1 MNKRVDKVS
10 YKLDDSLL
18 KESSQK
24 NQLSIQKQN
33 VPSKKA
39 FILYKH
45 EINSETIFHSLI
57 INQNQLNKNEKYVK
71 ILHTLKIELKCNLTL
86 LVISS

>member
-1 MNKRVDKVS
+1 MNKRDKES
-10 YKLDDSLL
+10 YKLDDGFL

-57 INQNQLNKNEKYVK
+57 Q
-71 ILHTLKIELKCNLTL
+71 
-86 LVISS
+86 